1 MRRFKKIYIEITNI
15 CNLSCP
21 FCPPTNR
28 KKEIMKYDDFKTILH
43 KIKPYTDY
51 IYLHVKGEPLL
62 HPDFDKILSLCGQLN
77 IKINLVTNG
86 RLIKKQQALLLSS
99 KSIRQIN
106 FSMHSINNEDL
117 ATISDIINFTK
128 VALSK
133 TNTIISYRFW
143 NQNAIN
149 INDNIFSIIR
159 KSFNIDERLYNDI
172 QYKQSIKI
180 LSNFYINK
188 DDQFEWPALT
198 NNKSDSQG
206 FCYGLKDQLAIL
218 VDGTVVPCC
227 LDSEGIVNLG
237 NILKEDLEL
246 ILNKDRTKKIIAG
259 FRNNKIVEE
268 LCQKC
273 SYRDRFK

>member
-1 MRRFKKIYIEITNI
+1 M
-15 CNLSCP
+15 
-21 FCPPTNR
+21 
-28 KKEIMKYDDFKTILH
+28 
-43 KIKPYTDY
+43 
-51 IYLHVKGEPLL
+51 
-62 HPDFDKILSLCGQLN
+62 N

-143 NQNAIN
+143 NQNVIN

-159 KSFNIDERLYNDI
+159 KSFNIDECLYNDI

>member
-1 MRRFKKIYIEITNI
+1 
-15 CNLSCP
+15 
-21 FCPPTNR
+21 
-28 KKEIMKYDDFKTILH
+28 
-43 KIKPYTDY
+43 
-51 IYLHVKGEPLL
+51 
-62 HPDFDKILSLCGQLN
+62 
-77 IKINLVTNG
+77 
-86 RLIKKQQALLLSS
+86 
-99 KSIRQIN
+99 
-106 FSMHSINNEDL
+106 MHSINNEDL

-143 NQNAIN
+143 NQNVIN

-159 KSFNIDERLYNDI
+159 KSFNIDECLYNDI